1 MRLYIMLFA
10 IGAWLLQREA
20 ALPDMRYA
28 WWLLLAVP
36 VYAATRAH
44 VRAVK
49 LSARAA
55 LSVAW
60 LTAGF
65 FWAATWAHVR
75 MADALAPEWEGRDI
89 TLVGVV
95 ASLPQPFERN
105 VRFELD
111 VEQVLTADAIVP
123 QRIVLSWWGRGVST
137 TTEGR
142 DAASLPQAHP
152 GERWRFTVR
161 LKRPHGSLNPHG
173 YDHEAAL
180 LERGVRATGYIRPG
194 LPFERLDAVVH
205 RPAYWVEIIRERLRT
220 RILSALNDR
229 PYAGVIA
236 ALVMGD
242 QRAIPLAQWQTF
254 TRTGVNHLMS
264 ISGLHVTMVSGLGWA
279 LAFGLWRR
287 SARLTLWLPA
297 AKAAALAG
305 ALTALIYTLLAGFAV
320 PAQRTLYMIC
330 VVAIA
335 LWTGAGASASVVLAM
350 ALMVV
355 VLIDPWAVSSAGFW
369 LSFGAVAAI
378 FFAVVNRVGQPHWLI
393 LWLRTQAAVTLALL
407 PLLLALF
414 QQVSLIS
421 PFANAFAIP
430 IVSLIV
436 VPLALIGS
444 ALPFDVVLLLAHEVM
459 RGCMLLLDWMS
470 ARPNAVWQQHAP
482 VAWTIVAAVSGAFWM
497 LCPRGMPARW
507 LGLIACLPLF
517 LVIPPGPR
525 MGEARVTVLDVG
537 QGLAVVVRTA
547 QRTLLFDS
555 GPGYGAG
562 VDSGNRII
570 VPYLRATG
578 VRTLDGFVISHDDAD
593 HTGGALSVLQ
603 ALPVAWLASS
613 LPDMDPLPMISDEA
627 FPCVAGRAWVWD
639 EVRFE
644 LLHPLRESV
653 DGRVKNNDRG
663 CVLKVSAPGGSVL
676 IPADIERRSEE
687 ALLARGAALSADVIV
702 AGHHGSRTSSTAA
715 FIEAVR
721 PRAVVFAVGYRNRF
735 GHPHADVVERY
746 RAHGSAAYR
755 TDTDGA
761 VMITIQPQ
769 AGVSIARYRAQHR
782 RYWLDA
788 PSADAREP
796 VMDSSVCDV
805 EPKGSGC

>member
-1 MRLYIMLFA
+1 
-10 IGAWLLQREA
+10 
-20 ALPDMRYA
+20 
-28 WWLLLAVP
+28 
-36 VYAATRAH
+36 
-44 VRAVK
+44 
-49 LSARAA
+49 
-55 LSVAW
+55 
-60 LTAGF
+60 
-65 FWAATWAHVR
+65 
-75 MADALAPEWEGRDI
+75 
-89 TLVGVV
+89 
-95 ASLPQPFERN
+95 
-105 VRFELD
+105 
-111 VEQVLTADAIVP
+111 
-123 QRIVLSWWGRGVST
+123 RGVST
-137 TTEGR
+137 TTERR
-142 DAASLPQAHP
+142 DASSLPQAHP

-173 YDHEAAL
+173 YDYEAAL

-205 RPAYWVEIIRERLRT
+205 RPAYWVEIVRERVRM

-229 PYAGVIA
+229 PYAGVIT

-264 ISGLHVTMVSGLGWA
+264 ISGLHVTMVSGLAWA

-335 LWTGAGASASVVLAM
+335 LWIGAGASASVVLAM

-482 VAWTIVAAVSGAFWM
+482 VAWTVAFALLGTAW
-497 LCPRGMPARW
+497 LLAPRGFPART
-507 LGLIACLPLF
+507 LALVLF
-517 LVIPPGPR
+517 
-525 MGEARVTVLDVG
+525 
-537 QGLAVVVRTA
+537 
-547 QRTLLFDS
+547 
-555 GPGYGAG
+555 
-562 VDSGNRII
+562 
-570 VPYLRATG
+570 
-578 VRTLDGFVISHDDAD
+578 
-593 HTGGALSVLQ
+593 
-603 ALPVAWLASS
+603 
-613 LPDMDPLPMISDEA
+613 
-627 FPCVAGRAWVWD
+627 
-639 EVRFE
+639 
-644 LLHPLRESV
+644 
-653 DGRVKNNDRG
+653 
-663 CVLKVSAPGGSVL
+663 
-676 IPADIERRSEE
+676 
-687 ALLARGAALSADVIV
+687 
-702 AGHHGSRTSSTAA
+702 
-715 FIEAVR
+715 
-721 PRAVVFAVGYRNRF
+721 
-735 GHPHADVVERY
+735 
-746 RAHGSAAYR
+746 
-755 TDTDGA
+755 
-761 VMITIQPQ
+761 
-769 AGVSIARYRAQHR
+769 
-782 RYWLDA
+782 
-788 PSADAREP
+788 
-796 VMDSSVCDV
+796 
-805 EPKGSGC
+805 